1 MPAKDSILYI
11 SHLNGFLGE
20 SEDVEISAEYVSTG
34 SLIENEKNV
43 YKLSTVEDMQEYLQ
57 GLVGC
62 WDTENAMQ
70 AACEK
75 YDEEYFARNDLLLVV
90 FSAPSSSISYRAE
103 SLVLYYGKETR
114 TVLTI
119 DEILPD
125 EAGDCAMAQW
135 HILIELGKHGS
146 VKDVTLEFI

>member
-1 MPAKDSILYI
+1 
-11 SHLNGFLGE
+11 
-20 SEDVEISAEYVSTG
+20 
-34 SLIENEKNV
+34 
-43 YKLSTVEDMQEYLQ
+43 MQEYLQ

-135 HILIELGKHGS
+135 HILIELGKHGR